1 MALRAARAAGI
12 PATIVVPH
20 GNSREKNAA
29 MRAFGAELIEH
40 GDDFQAAREHAIVL
54 AAQRGL
60 LMVPSFAPEL
70 IAGVASYWLELFEAA
85 PDLDVVYVPIGL
97 GSGACAAIAA
107 RDALRRHTRV
117 VGVVSAHAPTY
128 ALSVSAGHVVPAPVT
143 TVLADGMACRV
154 AEADAVMLM
163 RTGLE
168 RLALVTDDEVAAA
181 MKHLFTDTH
190 NAAEGAGAAAL
201 AAALQE
207 RDRLKGLEIGLVLSG
222 GNVDHDV
229 FAQVLQR

>member
-1 MALRAARAAGI
+1 
-12 PATIVVPH
+12 
-20 GNSREKNAA
+20 
-29 MRAFGAELIEH
+29 
-40 GDDFQAAREHAIVL
+40 
-54 AAQRGL
+54 
-60 LMVPSFAPEL
+60 
-70 IAGVASYWLELFEAA
+70 
-85 PDLDVVYVPIGL
+85 
-97 GSGACAAIAA
+97 
-107 RDALRRHTRV
+107 
-117 VGVVSAHAPTY
+117 
-128 ALSVSAGHVVPAPVT
+128 
-143 TVLADGMACRV
+143 
-154 AEADAVMLM
+154 MLM